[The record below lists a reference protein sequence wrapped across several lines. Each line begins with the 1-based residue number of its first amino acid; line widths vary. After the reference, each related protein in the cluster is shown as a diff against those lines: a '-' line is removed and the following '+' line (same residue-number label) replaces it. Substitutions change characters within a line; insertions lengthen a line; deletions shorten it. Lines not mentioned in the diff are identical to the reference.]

1 MLARILASCLLA
13 LTFAGPAG
21 ATSVLPLQL
30 DQIVDGAAV
39 AFHGTCIDNRTELD
53 TATNMVVTYTTFT
66 VQEVLKGTVPP
77 TYVIKQIGGRMPAG
91 QMSYRVDGIPTFS
104 VGADYVVLL
113 AGVSSAGFS
122 SPVGLAQGKFSVM
135 TDGESTKVSNGRDF
149 REMAAGIS
157 SPVLA
162 KAMAK
167 ALDGKPVRSVD
178 LADFK
183 QLVRERAGRPR

>member
-1 MLARILASCLLA
+1 MLARLLASLLFSLA
-13 LTFAGPAG
+13 LAGSAG
-21 ATSVLPLQL
+21 AASVLPLQL

-39 AFHGTCIDNRTELD
+39 AFEGTCVDNRTERD
-53 TATNMVVTYTTFT
+53 AATNMIVTYTTFT

-77 TYVIKQIGGRMPAG
+77 TYVIKQIGGKMPG
-91 QMSYRVDGIPTFS
+91 GEMSYRVDGIPTFS

-122 SPVGLAQGKFSVM
+122 SPVGLAQGKFTV
-135 TDGESTKVSNGRDF
+135 TQDKTGARVSNGRDF
-149 REMAAGIS
+149 REMTEGIA
-157 SPVLA
+157 SPALT
-162 KAMAK
+162 KAMTK
-167 ALDGKPVRSVD
+167 SVDGKPVRSVD